1 MSGTHARATISA
13 SAKDGGVGL
22 KFAGKIVRSMYE
34 KISKTITTDEVIITE
49 ERIEHSNLHANAY
62 EKYGKYIPE
71 RLKDP
76 DFIFRDKKPY
86 TAVLVKQI
94 IEEGNH
100 LQLVLRLHI
109 PEDNPEY
116 KNSVISFWD
125 ISGKRRENYER
136 NKDVVYKKT

>member
-1 MSGTHARATISA
+1 MKSA
-13 SAKDGGVGL
+13 GR
-22 KFAGKIVRSMYE
+22 IVRSMFKE
-34 KISKTITTDEVIITE
+34 ISETITTDEVIITE

-62 EKYGKYIPE
+62 DKYGKYMPE
-71 RLKDP
+71 VLEDP
-76 DFIFRDKKPY
+76 DLIFRDKKPN

-94 IEEGNH
+94 VREGNN

-109 PEDNPEY
+109 PEDDPEY

-125 ISGKRRENYER
+125 ISDKRRENYER

>member
-1 MSGTHARATISA
+1 MKSA
-13 SAKDGGVGL
+13 GR
-22 KFAGKIVRSMYE
+22 IVRSMFKE
-34 KISKTITTDEVIITE
+34 ISETITTDEVIITE

-62 EKYGKYIPE
+62 DKYGKYMPE
-71 RLKDP
+71 VLKDP
-76 DFIFRDKKPY
+76 DLIFRDKKPN

-94 IEEGNH
+94 VREGNN

-109 PEDNPEY
+109 PEDDPEY

-125 ISGKRRENYER
+125 ISDKRRENYER